1 MYPFFN
7 REKEPFR
14 MEKGRSLVTNIDRKG
29 KWRPDTEGD
38 KKKEINDVKKKMLTI
53 LWLLP
58 TILWEQKKTQIKKK
72 KRNEEKNRN

>member
-29 KWRPDTEGD
+29 KWRPDTGGD
-38 KKKEINDVKKKMLTI
+38 KRKEWEKEGKACFYRENTIKEKKSGSLS
-53 LWLLP
+53 
-58 TILWEQKKTQIKKK
+58 
-72 KRNEEKNRN
+72 